1 MTGAIGAGGGG
12 PATKTSGVAVATAG
26 RGPLELTPKEDLA
39 RLPAPPDLTDRLL
52 AMYPARAKTLG
63 DTGQATLSLVVL
75 PDGQIGTID
84 VRSAS
89 STEFAKACKD
99 TVAGSRWAPPLDR
112 NGKAVATRVG
122 YTCRFDVR

>member
-1 MTGAIGAGGGG
+1 MDGPIGGGG
-12 PATKTSGVAVATAG
+12 RAPAQRAAVPATGGGLA
-26 RGPLELTPKEDLA
+26 LTPKEDLS

-52 AMYPARAKTLG
+52 AMYPPRAKALG
-63 DTGQATLSLVVL
+63 DAGRASLSLVVL
-75 PDGQIGTID
+75 ADGRVASID
-84 VRSAS
+84 VRSATS
-89 STEFAKACKD
+89 ADFAQACKD

>member
-1 MTGAIGAGGGG
+1 MTGPIGAGGGS
-12 PATKTSGVAVATAG
+12 ATPPRAAASAPGGGGLT
-26 RGPLELTPKEDLA
+26 LTPKEDLS
-39 RLPAPPDLTDRLL
+39 RLPAPPDLTDRLN
-52 AMYPARAKTLG
+52 AMYPPRAKTLG
-63 DTGQATLSLVVL
+63 DAGRASLSLVVL
-75 PDGQIGTID
+75 PDGQVGAID

-89 STEFAKACKD
+89 SADFGKACKD